1 MPLSSKKMTWC
12 LYEAL
17 PLVSFP
23 VRRLQIRFGLP
34 SVCTEYVIPP
44 TKFFLWTHRNSPI
57 LRLIPV
63 DHEAHAPKVVWERST
78 AEPSTFHTQPSAVV
92 AYDTDKYNLYG
103 DVHTILKDISEIRF
117 PSSTS
122 ESCKNIKMAGF
133 MLGPCSRSI
142 PSNFCD
148 AYMHTKSQNK
158 ILKDCSEK
166 QNALQGRSQDVF
178 AGRWGN
184 PFYVMLLCAYVH
196 IDMQV
201 SFTVLFVYR

>member
-1 MPLSSKKMTWC
+1 MSIVRLKISGPHSKSSNAPILKKDDMM
-12 LYEAL
+12 
-17 PLVSFP
+17 LVRSLATRFVSCSSFAD
-23 VRRLQIRFGLP
+23 QIRSAFCLHR
-34 SVCTEYVIPP
+34 VRYTANKVFFVNPP
-44 TKFFLWTHRNSPI
+44 EFPDFTV
-57 LRLIPV
+57 RLIPV

-103 DVHTILKDISEIRF
+103 DVHKILKDISEIRF

-166 QNALQGRSQDVF
+166 QNALQGRSQDV
-178 AGRWGN
+178 W
-184 PFYVMLLCAYVH
+184 L
-196 IDMQV
+196 V
-201 SFTVLFVYR
+201 SS